1 MTAWSSPRWTGALR
15 DLREAPVAA
24 LDIGLPLPSPRF
36 VADKLLGLLFDG
48 LTDREGDP
56 ALSAARLRFRPTA
69 YPSATGDRRSGA
81 ILRPAVSPKRCSSAT
96 RGPMRL
102 SSGKPSRAARE
113 FAPDSRFSGNQ
124 SAGVRS
130 ANPVSPTTTVRCES
144 VSACWVVAGRTGD
157 CGAATQLCL
166 AVGCPLSP
174 FAENLVE
181 LTYGFASM
189 SDQSVDKLPQ
199 RSGLQKV
206 V

>member
-1 MTAWSSPRWTGALR
+1 
-15 DLREAPVAA
+15 
-24 LDIGLPLPSPRF
+24 
-36 VADKLLGLLFDG
+36 
-48 LTDREGDP
+48 
-56 ALSAARLRFRPTA
+56 
-69 YPSATGDRRSGA
+69 
-81 ILRPAVSPKRCSSAT
+81 
-96 RGPMRL
+96 MRL

-113 FAPDSRFSGNQ
+113 FASDSRFSGNQ

-144 VSACWVVAGRTGD
+144 VSASWVVAGRTGD

-206 V
+206 VGQSHIRLLGESLREGQWRRDRFRATGGRKVSDHEHRAKLEVFPTQSNEFLSSFLGKRIRLSRNAAVDRLSVLRQWVQLAVQ